1 VVKIGRLTDEITSQ
15 LRKYSNALSEDVNQI
30 TDDLTKEAV
39 VKIKDNI
46 RKAKLVKT
54 GNYLRGWT
62 RKKVPGGFVIH
73 NRTDYQLTHLLE
85 YGHAMENG
93 GRTTAIP
100 HIRTVEEWVVDE
112 YEKRIDKAAAFPRF
126 SP

>member
-1 VVKIGRLTDEITSQ
+1 VVKIGRLTDEIVSQ
-15 LRKYSNALSEDVNQI
+15 LQRYSKVVSEEVNQI

-54 GNYLRGWT
+54 GDYLRGWT

-73 NRTDYQLTHLLE
+73 NRTDFQLTHLLE
-85 YGHAMENG
+85 YGHVMSNG
-93 GRTTAIP
+93 GRTAGVA
-100 HIRTVEEWVVDE
+100 HIRPVEVWIEKE
-112 YEKRIDKAAAFPRF
+112 YEKRIEKAIRLPRF
-126 SP
+126 EP

>member
-1 VVKIGRLTDEITSQ
+1 MVKIGRLTDEITSQ
-15 LRKYSNALSEDVNQI
+15 LRKYSKTLSEEVDQI

-54 GNYLRGWT
+54 GDYLRGWI

-93 GRTTAIP
+93 GRTAPVP
-100 HIRTVEEWVVDE
+100 HIRPVEDWIVNE
-112 YEKRIDKAAAFPRF
+112 YEKRIEKSVSFPRF
-126 SP
+126 KL